1 MGHLWVTIGH
11 LRVTIGHFC
20 WQRSYRPYR
29 CGNVLTILN
38 ECQNECQCTN
48 PFISRVRFNKFTLG
62 VPKLNNIWLGSLMHA
77 CMDDDL
83 RSDWDRSNK
92 FRVTIG
98 NYFFSISEHKAKTT
112 ELHPNVRQTC

>member
-1 MGHLWVTIGH
+1 
-11 LRVTIGHFC
+11 
-20 WQRSYRPYR
+20 
-29 CGNVLTILN
+29 
-38 ECQNECQCTN
+38 
-48 PFISRVRFNKFTLG
+48 
-62 VPKLNNIWLGSLMHA
+62 MHA

-83 RSDWDRSNK
+83 RSDWDRSNN